1 MLRQHALN
9 GIAAQIVLG
18 IVVAACVGSPPPSTS
33 HPEALPSIAA
43 RWVADDGSIVVL
55 NVVLGRAAD
64 ARRIPDLARDYRRAS
79 PKARVIV
86 RFFAATAGEE
96 RFVIGYVPSD
106 GGRLPAGAAP
116 STALAMFDFPAPSPA
131 ATGGAP

>member
-1 MLRQHALN
+1 VLRRHELN

-18 IVVAACVGSPPPSTS
+18 IAVAACVGSPPPPTPD
-33 HPEALPSIAA
+33 PEALPSVAA
-43 RWVADDGSIVVL
+43 RWVADDGSVVVL
-55 NVVLGRAAD
+55 NVVLGPTD

>member
-1 MLRQHALN
+1 VLRRHELN

-18 IVVAACVGSPPPSTS
+18 IAVAACVGSPPPSTFD
-33 HPEALPSIAA
+33 PEALPSIAA
-43 RWVADDGSIVVL
+43 RWVADDGSVVVL
-55 NVVLGRAAD
+55 NVVLGPTD